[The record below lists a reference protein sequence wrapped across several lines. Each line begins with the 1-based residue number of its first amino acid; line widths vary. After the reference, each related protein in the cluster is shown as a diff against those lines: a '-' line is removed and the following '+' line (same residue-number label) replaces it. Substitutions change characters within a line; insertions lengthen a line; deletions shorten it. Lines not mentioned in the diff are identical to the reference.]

1 MRGELSLTA
10 CAPASPSGSTPLAR
24 GTLHSRSDFRAFFR
38 FNPACAGNSPKAF
51 SEVFVQ
57 AGSTPLARGTHRF
70 APFSGWCVTVQ
81 PRLRGE
87 LQNATKVRQNDDTV
101 QPRLRGE
108 LSTSIVFQRGRP
120 GSTPLARGTHFSSHV
135 AYYGGRFNPA
145 CAGNSVIQIVAI
157 FIPPVQPRLRGELQ
171 GAEKKRPPT
180 TRFNPACAGNSEASN
195 CDSSGVA
202 VQPRLRGELT

>member
-120 GSTPLARGTHFSSHV
+120 GSTPLARGTPLFFHELLD
-135 AYYGGRFNPA
+135 ARRFNPA
-145 CAGNSVIQIVAI
+145 CAGNSAYESVNFDDKFGSTPLA
-157 FIPPVQPRLRGELQ
+157 RGTRISDSHSRIS
-171 GAEKKRPPT
+171 K
-180 TRFNPACAGNSEASN
+180 RFNPACAGNSLKY
-195 CDSSGVA
+195 GI
-202 VQPRLRGELT
+202 RF